1 MGGQEGNQYE
11 SSPLSV
17 KKALGLVVPGTSED
31 VYVMHVRMVGQE
43 GARGKWQE
51 ENWLKRLLKG
61 CKTFRSLPLLHA
73 ARLSPSDSFLHVTVY
88 SPQRLKCGLCI
99 GGHQIE
105 LMMLKQKN

>member
-17 KKALGLVVPGTSED
+17 KNALGLVVPGTSVD
-31 VYVMHVRMVGQE
+31 VYVMHVRLVRQE

-51 ENWLKRLLKG
+51 ENWLKCLLKG
-61 CKTFRSLPLLHA
+61 CKTFRSLPLLYT

-88 SPQRLKCGLCI
+88 SPQRLKRGLYI

-105 LMMLKQKN
+105 LMTLKQKN